1 MKIKMNVV
9 QLKQN
14 MTVKVNKMNYRCND
28 CSFKWSGNSDTFEKV
43 IIHERTHEK
52 RGLD

>member
-14 MTVKVNKMNYRCND
+14 MKVKVNKMNYKCSN

-43 IIHERTHEK
+43 IIHERTHAK
-52 RGLD
+52 KVSD

>member
-1 MKIKMNVV
+1 MSVV

-14 MTVKVNKMNYRCND
+14 MKVKVNKMNYKCSD

-43 IIHERTHEK
+43 IIHERIHAK
-52 RGLD
+52 GDAD

>member
-14 MTVKVNKMNYRCND
+14 MKVKVNKMNYKCTD
-28 CSFKWSGNSDTFEKV
+28 CSFKWSGYSDTFQKV
-43 IIHERTHEK
+43 IIHERTHTK
-52 RGLD
+52 RVSD